1 MLSPPAFTAAGR
13 VAILTAMI
21 IDAHTH
27 VFPPEVVA
35 DRERFLAG
43 EPFFSGI
50 YADPQA
56 PMVTAEGLVAAMD
69 QDGVDV
75 SWALGFPW
83 VRQENSRL
91 HNDYLAAAVAAHPAR
106 LRGLACV
113 HPPAGWAAAEAER
126 SLGLGLSGLGEL
138 AFYDSDLDLPALAPL
153 CALCAEAGRPL
164 LLHTN
169 EPVGHLYPG
178 KAPMTLKALYDLL
191 KTHPATR
198 FVLAHMAGGLFF
210 YAALKKEAQAV
221 LANTW
226 LDTAAAPFLYR
237 PRAYALAVELMGPGK
252 LVYGS
257 DFHLLALPSYQKELA
272 HAGLSPAELDLVMGG
287 AAAAL
292 IP

>member
-1 MLSPPAFTAAGR
+1 
-13 VAILTAMI
+13 MI

-27 VFPPEVVA
+27 VFPPEVIA
-35 DRERFLAG
+35 DRQRFLDG
-43 EPFFSGI
+43 EPAFSAI

-56 PMVTAEGLVAAMD
+56 RMVTADGLVEAMD
-69 QDGVDV
+69 RDGVDV

-83 VRQENSRL
+83 VRAENSRR
-91 HNDYLAAAVAAHPAR
+91 HNDYIAQAVAAHPSR

-113 HPPAGWAAAEAER
+113 HPPAAWAAAEAAR
-126 SLGLGLSGLGEL
+126 ALGLGLSGLGEL
-138 AFYDSDLDLPALAPL
+138 AFYDSDLDLPSLAPL
-153 CALCAEAGRPL
+153 CALCAEAGKPL

-169 EPVGHLYPG
+169 EPVGHIYPG
-178 KAPMTLKALYDLL
+178 KAPMTLKALYDLI
-191 KTHPATR
+191 KAHPATR

-210 YAALKKEAQAV
+210 YATLKKEAAGV

-226 LDTAAAPFLYR
+226 LDMAAAPFLYQ

-257 DFHLLALPSYQKELA
+257 DFPLLALPRYRKELA
-272 HAGLSPAELDLVMGG
+272 QSGLTEADLALVMGG